1 MTTIS
6 EIYEKLKQEVEEV
19 YNDKYRQEVL
29 KTIDDLIIDLNWW
42 VKRFDQYW
50 VDELTRI
57 WWRLA
62 IYQYNLIEYEQQ
74 AFKNFRKA
82 ELEVKIKR
90 NSIRQQLLS
99 EKSEKKIT
107 AKEVDIKVE
116 AMLVKSEMLLSLYE
130 SEFNKLTSIKF
141 SINMI
146 VNRIESRIKYLIS
159 DINPSFKNAG

>member
-1 MTTIS
+1 MTTIN
-6 EIYEKLKQEVEEV
+6 EVYEELKQEVEEV
-19 YNDKYRQEVL
+19 YNDKHRQEVL
-29 KTIDDLIIDLNWW
+29 NTIDDIIIALNWW
-42 VKRFDQYW
+42 INRFQDYW

-57 WWRLA
+57 WGRLA

-74 AFKNFRKA
+74 AFKNYRKA
-82 ELEVKIKR
+82 ELEVKVKR

-107 AKEVDIKVE
+107 AKEVDVKVE

-159 DINPSFKNAG
+159 DINPRFKNG